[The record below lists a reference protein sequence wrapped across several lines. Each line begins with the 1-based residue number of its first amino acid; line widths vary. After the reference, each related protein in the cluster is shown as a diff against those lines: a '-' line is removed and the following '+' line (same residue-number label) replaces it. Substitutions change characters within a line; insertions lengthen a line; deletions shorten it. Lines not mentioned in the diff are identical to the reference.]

1 MRDPAVNVIGHLT
14 GRMLGKRPAVELDF
28 ERIVDAAV
36 ATGTAI
42 EINSGLP
49 RLDPDTA
56 LLRQAARAGV
66 TFVMS
71 TDAHHV
77 REFDRMRWGVQLAQG
92 GWVPPEAIANTWPAE
107 RFLSWVR
114 DARAG

>member
-1 MRDPAVNVIGHLT
+1 
-14 GRMLGKRPAVELDF
+14 
-28 ERIVDAAV
+28 
-36 ATGTAI
+36 
-42 EINSGLP
+42 
-49 RLDPDTA
+49 
-56 LLRQAARAGV
+56 
-66 TFVMS
+66 MS

-92 GWVPPEAIANTWPAE
+92 GWVPPAAIANTWPAD